1 MKKTLIVLLLAIA
14 AGSLAFAGGN
24 AEKLTTLDGTVL
36 FIAGADGATQ
46 LMLRQEDGSLVRIG
60 ITEAELARLQLKE
73 QDRLQIRGV
82 YVGAT
87 QADSAPARILARTMT
102 RDKTKLKLEEPL
114 QLTEQD
120 RLQIRACEE
129 EQKNLETQNQTRTR
143 TGEQTGS
150 GGGSGAST
158 DSGSGSGSG
167 SGTGT
172 GAGSATGKN
181 K

>member
-1 MKKTLIVLLLAIA
+1 MKKTLTVLLLAIA

-36 FIAGADGATQ
+36 FIPGTDGATQ
-46 LMLRQEDGSLVRIG
+46 LMLQQKDGTLVQIG

-82 YVGAT
+82 YIGET
-87 QADSAPARILARTMT
+87 TIDTAPARILARTMT
-102 RDKTKLKLEEPL
+102 RDKTKLTLEEPL

-120 RLQIRACEE
+120 RLRIRTCEE
-129 EQKNLETQNQTRTR
+129 EQKNLETKNQTRTQSG
-143 TGEQTGS
+143 TQSVS
-150 GGGSGAST
+150 GG
-158 DSGSGSGSG
+158 DSGS
-167 SGTGT
+167 GT

>member
-1 MKKTLIVLLLAIA
+1 MKKTIIALLLAVA

-24 AEKLTTLDGTVL
+24 AEKLTDIEGTVL
-36 FIAGADGATQ
+36 YAPAADGTTQ

-60 ITEAELARLQLKE
+60 IPEAELARLQLKE
-73 QDRLQIRGV
+73 QERLTIRGV
-82 YVGAT
+82 YIGTTGTDA
-87 QADSAPARILARTMT
+87 APARILARTMT
-102 RDKTKLKLEEPL
+102 RDRTKLKLEEPL

-129 EQKNLETQNQTRTR
+129 ELKSAETKTQTRMQ
-143 TGEQTGS
+143 GES
-150 GGGSGAST
+150 DGGS
-158 DSGSGSGSG
+158 SGSTG

-172 GAGSATGKN
+172 GKN